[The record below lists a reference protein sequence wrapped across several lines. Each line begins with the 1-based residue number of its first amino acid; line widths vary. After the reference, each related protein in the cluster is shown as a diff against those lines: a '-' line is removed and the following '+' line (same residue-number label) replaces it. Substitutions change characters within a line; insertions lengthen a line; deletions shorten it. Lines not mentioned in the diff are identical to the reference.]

1 MSDLENKR
9 IINSNIITNN
19 TVQRRS
25 KREFLGDSEAPLHL
39 GLVIAVTAPSYA
51 FVKNSENYRPR
62 RENVTAC
69 K

>member
-1 MSDLENKR
+1 M
-9 IINSNIITNN
+9 
-19 TVQRRS
+19 VQRRS
-25 KREFLGDSEAPLHL
+25 KGEFFWDSEAPLHL